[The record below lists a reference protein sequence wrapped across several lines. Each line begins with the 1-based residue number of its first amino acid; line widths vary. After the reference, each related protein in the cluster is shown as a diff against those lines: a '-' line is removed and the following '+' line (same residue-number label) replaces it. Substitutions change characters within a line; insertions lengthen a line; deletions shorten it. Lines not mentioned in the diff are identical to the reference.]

1 MPLIKCKD
9 CGHEISPSAK
19 ACPQCGAPSPREANN
34 AAIGCLGVIILFA
47 VSFFGASQCTSTPKE
62 TNATQEPPEI
72 MTPAKAMESQRMG
85 RAALRMGLLRQHMR
99 EPESLKWEA
108 ALSDETGD
116 LICLRYRA
124 KNGFGGMNVEVAIF
138 KGDKGYDQES
148 DWKKHCGPATYSV
161 IKAER

>member
-34 AAIGCLGVIILFA
+34 AAGCLGVIILFA
-47 VSFFGASQCTSTPKE
+47 LVIFGVSQCTSDPKAAPE
-62 TNATQEPPEI
+62 PAKPPEK
-72 MTPAKAMESQRMG
+72 MTPAQEMEAQRMG
-85 RAALRMGLLRQHMR
+85 RAALRMGLLRQYMR
-99 EPESLKWEA
+99 EPESLKWET